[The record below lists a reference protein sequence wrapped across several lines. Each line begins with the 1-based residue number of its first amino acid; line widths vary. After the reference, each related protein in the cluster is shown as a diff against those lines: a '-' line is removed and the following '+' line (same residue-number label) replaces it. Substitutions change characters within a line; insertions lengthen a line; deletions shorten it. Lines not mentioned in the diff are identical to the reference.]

1 MSCVRAP
8 RVRYAS
14 VHEVVNLCAGVLD
27 AYAEQVDTVVRDI
40 WNEQQ
45 MTAKWSEYDRLMLGI
60 FCFDEVLMSTMD
72 TTRKSTKNRGAIYA
86 CTLHREI
93 CARLNRAVREY
104 IHCTAVPARADLLAV
119 LRRVLTNAVLM
130 GRASHL
136 MRLMTENFCRCRD
149 ADGDTWLLCPNHKLS
164 AYALALCMSQHRRL
178 GAGGGLHAVPGDVLR
193 VILSGLFATT
203 SWDSHPMDSKVEVSV
218 PA

>member
-1 MSCVRAP
+1 MICVRAP

-14 VHEVVNLCAGVLD
+14 VHELVRLCAGVLD
-27 AYAEQVDTVVRDI
+27 AYADQVDTVVRDI

-45 MTAKWSEYDRLMLGI
+45 MTTKWSEYDRLMFGI
-60 FCFDEVLMSTMD
+60 FCFDEVLLSTMD
-72 TTRKSTKNRGAIYA
+72 KTRGSTKNRGAIYA

-93 CARLNRAVREY
+93 CAQLNHALREY
-104 IHCTAVPARADLLAV
+104 IHSTAVSSRAHLLGV
-119 LRRVLTNAVLM
+119 LRRVLTDAVLM
-130 GRASHL
+130 GRASHM

-149 ADGDTWLLCPNHKLS
+149 ARGATWLVCPKHKLS
-164 AYALALCMSQHRRL
+164 AYTLALCMSQHRRL
-178 GAGGGLHAVPGDVLR
+178 GVRGGLSVVPGDVLR
-193 VILSGLFATT
+193 VILSFLLATT

>member
-14 VHEVVNLCAGVLD
+14 VHELVCLCAGVLD
-27 AYAEQVDTVVRDI
+27 AYAEQVDAVVRDI

-45 MTAKWSEYDRLMLGI
+45 VATKWSEYDRLMLGI
-60 FCFDEVLMSTMD
+60 FCFDQVLLSTMH
-72 TTRKSTKNRGAIYA
+72 TTRASTKNRGAIYA

-93 CARLNRAVREY
+93 CAQLNQALREY
-104 IHCTAVPARADLLAV
+104 IHSTAVPARAHLLVV
-119 LRRVLTNAVLM
+119 LRRVLTHAVLM
-130 GRASHL
+130 GPASHM

-149 ADGDTWLLCPNHKLS
+149 ASGDTWLVCPKQKLS
-164 AYALALCMSQHRRL
+164 AYTLALCMSQHRRL
-178 GAGGGLHAVPGDVLR
+178 GVRGGLHAVPGDVLR
-193 VILSGLFATT
+193 VIVSLLFATT